1 VNSIRFHIQVD
12 TDSLHH
18 VSQSH
23 NTTITVISKDN
34 SIHRIVST
42 IPLIGDNT
50 FTPNDTVTKMK
61 NQWLPASGTLR
72 FASGSLRVT
81 LDNDFVHYYKWL
93 LDRYYCFL
101 SHLPAH
107 GAHISVWLPTKHRPW
122 TKEDQRL
129 VAEYLGKEIKFEYN
143 PEVRVGGFSKPYRNF
158 LIDVRSEQL
167 DHITKLLRIQQ
178 NFHITT
184 ANTKG
189 GIRPYIMK

>member
-1 VNSIRFHIQVD
+1 VD
-12 TDSLHH
+12 TVTPHH
-18 VSQSH
+18 VSQSL
-23 NTTITVISKDN
+23 NIITTAIRKAI
-34 SIHRIVST
+34 SIHRNVST
-42 IPLIGDNT
+42 APHIGDNT
-50 FTPNDTVTKMK
+50 FTPNDTATKMK

-122 TKEDQRL
+122 TKEDQKL
-129 VAEYLGKEIKFEYN
+129 VAGFLGKEIKFEYN

-167 DHITKLLRIQQ
+167 DHITKLLGIRQ